1 MSCLIVFRS
10 MTQVQYAASVLRRKQ
25 IRVSITRPPL
35 AAGKGSCSAALQ
47 ITEVDLVASAS
58 LLNKLSFRPLAYYRI
73 NPDGSFR
80 EVFP

>member
-47 ITEVDLVASAS
+47 ITEVDLVFVPWLIIEST
-58 LLNKLSFRPLAYYRI
+58 RT
-73 NPDGSFR
+73 
-80 EVFP
+80 EVSVRCSHDLFG